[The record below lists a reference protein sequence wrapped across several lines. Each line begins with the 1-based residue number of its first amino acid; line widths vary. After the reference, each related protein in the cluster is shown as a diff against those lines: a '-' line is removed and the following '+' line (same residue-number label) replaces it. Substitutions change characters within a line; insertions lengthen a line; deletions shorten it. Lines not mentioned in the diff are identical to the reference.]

1 MTMTDEP
8 WAAQV
13 AKRARAE
20 KQLSGSSEA
29 RAGRRRAI
37 ESREVPRE
45 GGERRLRDR
54 PQAVRRGGEALSTRR
69 APESCQVFRAPDLR
83 PQAKSCNLTWLRKDL
98 VVPTPGRHT
107 CVLALAAAKH

>member
-1 MTMTDEP
+1 MTDEP

-13 AKRARAE
+13 AKRARGE

-45 GGERRLRDR
+45 GAEWRLRDR
-54 PQAVRRGGEALSTRR
+54 Q
-69 APESCQVFRAPDLR
+69 Q
-83 PQAKSCNLTWLRKDL
+83 
-98 VVPTPGRHT
+98 
-107 CVLALAAAKH
+107 

>member
-1 MTMTDEP
+1 MTDEP

-13 AKRARAE
+13 AKRARGE

-45 GGERRLRDR
+45 GAEWRLQDRQQKERG
-54 PQAVRRGGEALSTRR
+54 RG
-69 APESCQVFRAPDLR
+69 
-83 PQAKSCNLTWLRKDL
+83 
-98 VVPTPGRHT
+98 PGYQECSRELPGLQSSRSQT
-107 CVLALAAAKH
+107 SGQEL